1 MNGEPR
7 FIADASL
14 AGLSKWLRI
23 LGYDTAVYFQEAG
36 RSMMRQA
43 QESGRI
49 LLTRRTDMMER
60 QFSGRM
66 ILVPETEIL
75 KQLAFV
81 VCKLSLEIHPHY
93 LFTICLSCNEKLSPV
108 KPEEVRDAVPEYVY
122 EHCPSYNRC
131 PKCGK
136 VYWPGTHVQ
145 HILKNLKDN
154 GIIRMV

>member
-1 MNGEPR
+1 MNDESR

-14 AGLSKWLRI
+14 AGLAKWLRI
-23 LGYDTAVYFQEAG
+23 LGFDTTVYSQEAG

-60 QFSGRM
+60 QFTGRM
-66 ILVPETEIL
+66 ILLPEAEKL

-81 VCKLSLEIHPHY
+81 VFTLSLKIHPEN

-108 KPEEVRDAVPEYVY
+108 KRKEVRNIVPEFVY
-122 EHCPSYNRC
+122 ENCTYYNRC
-131 PKCGK
+131 PKCRK
-136 VYWPGTHVQ
+136 IYWSGTHVENT
-145 HILKNLKDN
+145 LKYLKKH
-154 GIIRMV
+154 GII